1 MSHNKSWKIR
11 AVLTAGAAVLALSV
25 TNGPSLAAGHEG
37 RAAGIA
43 AVRGGGGGAGEVRS
57 VNERFGSMR
66 VETLSPAA
74 SARIRTPN
82 ASAFHAAPSPTPPV
96 RVIEPPVPP
105 PAPTPAVQRPGDSS
119 GPQPSDNSG
128 GPATNVLRPGASSG
142 PQPGDNSGPR
152 PSMRAQSPVQDPL
165 RPTVHHQAQQLLA
178 PTDDVQQPS
187 VMTRPA
193 VQDPLRPSVDR
204 AHPSSVKRGYPPV
217 DKRYRSVD

>member
-1 MSHNKSWKIR
+1 
-11 AVLTAGAAVLALSV
+11 
-25 TNGPSLAAGHEG
+25 
-37 RAAGIA
+37 
-43 AVRGGGGGAGEVRS
+43 
-57 VNERFGSMR
+57 
-66 VETLSPAA
+66 
-74 SARIRTPN
+74 
-82 ASAFHAAPSPTPPV
+82 
-96 RVIEPPVPP
+96 
-105 PAPTPAVQRPGDSS
+105 
-119 GPQPSDNSG
+119 PSDNSG

-142 PQPGDNSGPR
+142 PQPGDNSGPRPSMRAQSPVQDPLRPTVHHQAQQLLAPTDDVQQPGDNSGPR